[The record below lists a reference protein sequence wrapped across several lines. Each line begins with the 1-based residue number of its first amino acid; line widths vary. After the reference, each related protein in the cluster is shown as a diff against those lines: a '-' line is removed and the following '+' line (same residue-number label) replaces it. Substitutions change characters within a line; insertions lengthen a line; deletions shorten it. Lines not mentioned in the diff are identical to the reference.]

1 MAISVFFFSLKLFGV
16 VQLIIK
22 VFSLKSILSMQLMI
36 FIDSQ
41 FLVSNLILSF
51 SKFLRLINW
60 NGYSSEL

>member
-22 VFSLKSILSMQLMI
+22 VFSLKSTLSMQLMI

-41 FLVSNLILSF
+41 FLVSNLRQNF
-51 SKFLRLINW
+51 QNFENF
-60 NGYSSEL
+60 